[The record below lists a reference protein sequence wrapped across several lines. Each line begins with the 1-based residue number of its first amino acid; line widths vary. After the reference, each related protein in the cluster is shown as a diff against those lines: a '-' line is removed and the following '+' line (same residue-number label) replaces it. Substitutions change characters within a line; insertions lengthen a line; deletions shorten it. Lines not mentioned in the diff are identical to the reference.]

1 MNRRRLYLF
10 LAACAGPAAAAFAVS
25 PVSVESILFSVVF
38 VIALLLAIDNS
49 REVK

>member
-1 MNRRRLYLF
+1 MYLF

-25 PVSVESILFSVVF
+25 PVTVESILLTVVF
-38 VIALLLAIDNS
+38 VIALLLVLDNN